1 MYISFLH
8 DHMCKSLILSPVVS
22 H

>member
-8 DHMCKSLILSPVVS
+8 DNMCKSLILSPVVLY
-22 H
+22 